1 MLNYKRILKDI
12 FLDMDLISVN
22 FPLGM
27 YYEMVERILK
37 EITWCIELCTYS
49 GEFYIDKAQ

>member
-1 MLNYKRILKDI
+1 
-12 FLDMDLISVN
+12 MDLISVN

-37 EITWCIELCTYS
+37 EITWSTQENFT
-49 GEFYIDKAQ
+49 FDKAQ